1 MSLSRSDA
9 VLVRSEFGTRPRG
22 CAAGVDTGHLAALL
36 SRAADGDLEAFTD
49 FYDHTAGTA
58 FRVATALTTER
69 AAAEDLTQQLY
80 VHAWRSAAAHRTS
93 GLSPVA
99 WLLLPAA
106 KLRPCSH
113 AQRELLNSRAACG

>member
-1 MSLSRSDA
+1 MSGSRSDA
-9 VLVRSEFGTRPRG
+9 VVVRSEFGRAPRG
-22 CAAGVDTGHLAALL
+22 CAAGVDTGHLASLL

-58 FRVATALTTER
+58 YRVATVLT
-69 AAAEDLTQQLY
+69 ADLVAAEDLTQQLY
-80 VHAWRSAAAHRTS
+80 VQAWRSAAQHRPS

-106 KLRPCSH
+106 RLRQRDCS
-113 AQRELLNSRAACG
+113 QGELLDSRSACG